1 MWWCR
6 RRRGG
11 RQRGRLK
18 RCGQQRWGGRRPVC
32 VQIGAD
38 VEFHYIASSDERS
51 WCPGQWRNVANF
63 GAVTEMERTEM
74 ERKAMHYG
82 FAKPGPDDFGGTQR
96 VGQCDVQTGLCI
108 PAFGNDV
115 VVRELHSA
123 VRVEGLSR
131 NEYVD
136 DRGFG
141 DDRHGYFTQL
151 NVVVLAEGC
160 TVERLTCECF
170 DRKKQLPVCLP
181 VPTVV
186 AARRR
191 VCAGFGRGVGE
202 PNLRRGGSALDGVV
216 NHIRIGAAPA
226 VLRRV
231 VVGAR
236 MDAARLAS
244 QADDRAFAEP
254 PTTWG
259 RGRCWVWK

>member
-1 MWWCR
+1 MR
-6 RRRGG
+6 
-11 RQRGRLK
+11 
-18 RCGQQRWGGRRPVC
+18 
-32 VQIGAD
+32 
-38 VEFHYIASSDERS
+38 
-51 WCPGQWRNVANF
+51 
-63 GAVTEMERTEM
+63 
-74 ERKAMHYG
+74 YG

-141 DDRHGYFTQL
+141 DDRHGYLTQL
-151 NVVVLAEGC
+151 NVVVLAEGG

-170 DRKKQLPVCLP
+170 GRKKQLPVCLP

-216 NHIRIGAAPA
+216 NHIGIGAAPA

-236 MDAARLAS
+236 MDAARLVPR
-244 QADDRAFAEP
+244 ADDRAFAEP
-254 PTTWG
+254 PPTWG
-259 RGRCWVWK
+259 RGQYWTQHRQRWVTYVWYKVRRAIVVRDVALQRFADRQSVAVGFGIREARILDARFVCTRCEWRLRGWW